1 MTRFFAPSFAFRL
14 NQAAL
19 LLILVLLIATPV
31 RSHVVIAALMLYSIG
46 YLVAHRRTWA
56 MSTFDW
62 LVVVILSSLL
72 LARLP
77 IFVMD
82 DYTSR
87 YLSPGFHMLALVPIY
102 LMLRHLVTPEN
113 MRQLRGYMEWGVI
126 IGSLGALSV
135 ALYQTQ
141 VLGYYRADGF
151 LFSINLSY
159 LSCAMAFLAAC
170 LIRDGR
176 YQRWLLAAALAAT
189 VTCVLTLARGGIFA
203 LPLLLVLLLYLNADR
218 LGWKLVITPL
228 AGLLA
233 IALLSY
239 LTLPN
244 VERRVEYTVAEFTN
258 LMDGNVEAAVSSG
271 GRLQLWTAA
280 SHAFM
285 ERPLIGLG
293 YDEREALNAK
303 LVEQGVITEWVL
315 GVSRG
320 HAHSQYFE
328 MAATGGV
335 LGLIA
340 LFGYLIVPGIYH
352 AQLYWRD
359 KSNSY
364 AMTALVFT
372 TGFTIFCLTEAAIHH
387 EMMVAFYAYMQVVL
401 LVMAWNHTK
410 ATTASSKPLALRRAL

>member
-258 LMDGNVEAAVSSG
+258 LMDGNVDAAVSSG

-303 LVEQGVITEWVL
+303 LVRSEE
-315 GVSRG
+315 
-320 HAHSQYFE
+320 
-328 MAATGGV
+328 
-335 LGLIA
+335 
-340 LFGYLIVPGIYH
+340 
-352 AQLYWRD
+352 
-359 KSNSY
+359 
-364 AMTALVFT
+364 
-372 TGFTIFCLTEAAIHH
+372 
-387 EMMVAFYAYMQVVL
+387 
-401 LVMAWNHTK
+401 HT
-410 ATTASSKPLALRRAL
+410 S